1 MRHPAWIIALVLGVA
16 AGTGGCATKQFV
28 RDEMKQSEARTALQV
43 GKVDTDLGQ
52 ERTRLG
58 QIAGQVTEARGLA
71 EQAGQKAEA
80 AGGAA
85 AQAGAKADEAGARA
99 GQAQSKADAA
109 AAAAGQALAKADQT
123 DTRLT
128 KLWGQRHKLTL
139 TETVVVVFGFDRWQL
154 DDRAQ
159 TALLDVAQ
167 QLQAN
172 PQLIVDLEGFTDS
185 TGDAGYNVQLSQRRA
200 EAVRRFLVEKGV
212 EVHRVQSIGLGDRL
226 PVADNKS
233 KAGRDQNRRVA
244 LKLFTPAD

>member
-1 MRHPAWIIALVLGVA
+1 MRHRAWTVAAVLGVTL
-16 AGTGGCATKQFV
+16 GTAGCATKQFV
-28 RDEMKQSEARTALQV
+28 RDEVKQSETRTALQV

-58 QIAGQVTEARGLA
+58 QVSTQVTEARGLA

-85 AQAGAKADEAGARA
+85 AQAGAKADEASARA
-99 GQAQSKADAA
+99 GRAQGRADEAA
-109 AAAAGQALAKADQT
+109 TAAGQAMAKADQT

-128 KLWGQRHKLTL
+128 KLWGQRFKVTL
-139 TETVVVVFGFDRWQL
+139 TETVIVVFGFDRWQL

-172 PQLIVDLEGFTDS
+172 PQLIVDLEGYTDS

-212 EVHRVQSIGLGDRL
+212 EVHRLQSIGLGDRM
-226 PVADNKS
+226 PAADNKT
-233 KAGRDQNRRVA
+233 KTGRDQNRRVA
-244 LKLFTPAD
+244 LKLFTLAE